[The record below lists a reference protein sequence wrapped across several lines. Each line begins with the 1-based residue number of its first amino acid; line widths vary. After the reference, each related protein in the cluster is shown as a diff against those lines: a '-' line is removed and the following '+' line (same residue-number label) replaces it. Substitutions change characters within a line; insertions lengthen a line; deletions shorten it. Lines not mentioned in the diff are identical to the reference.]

1 MALAS
6 GTRVQLIYAAE
17 TARGEIP
24 SPMNSTIFRAT
35 SRNINPQINL
45 LRSNEVRADRQRT
58 TSRHG
63 FNQIVGSP
71 GFELS
76 LASYDAWLEAAMSGT
91 WATAPDTGSMNLST
105 LLFTPS
111 TEQIFVRAAGDF
123 GEAGDGFRVG
133 MTVTTS
139 GFATGANNGVGTI
152 TEILAAGLQMRVEK
166 NSGGN
171 WGAIDADAA
180 GCQIAAAGEVIDIG
194 AVLRT
199 FWVER
204 GFLDVSQFQAFL
216 GCAVNQMNMQ
226 IQPEQM
232 VGGSFDVLGMSA
244 GGMLPVSLGGTPAA
258 AATNDPFSAFDG
270 AVYEG
275 GGESSVVT
283 GLNFTLNNNRSL
295 NAVVGSKF
303 SPDVFEG
310 TAEIGGELTVF
321 FEDAVLYNKFF
332 LETVSSLAVRL
343 DDING
348 TDFMVF
354 GFPSIK
360 YSAADMDPP
369 QQGPVPITMP
379 FEAQVDSVSGT
390 SMWIQKSNT

>member
-17 TARGEIP
+17 TTRGVIP
-24 SPMNSTIFRAT
+24 SPMSSTIFRAT

-76 LASYDAWLEAAMSGT
+76 LEAYDDWLEAAMSGT
-91 WATAPDTGSMNLST
+91 WATAPDTT
-105 LLFTPS
+105 AAQTIDQTTITPS
-111 TEQIFVRAAGDF
+111 DEAVFVWSAGDYI
-123 GEAGDGFRVG
+123 AAGFRVG
-133 MTVTTS
+133 MTVETTGYAGAS
-139 GFATGANNGVGTI
+139 NNKVATVIEVASATSMKLKSNDGTNFGAL
-152 TEILAAGLQMRVEK
+152 E
-166 NSGGN
+166 GGD
-171 WGAIDADAA
+171 GDERIQAT
-180 GCQIAAAGEVIDIG
+180 GEVIDIG
-194 AVLRT
+194 QVLRT
-199 FWVER
+199 FWIER
-204 GFLDVSQFQAFL
+204 GFLDVAQYQGFL
-216 GCAVNQMNMQ
+216 GCAINQMNIQ

-244 GGMLPVSLGGTPAA
+244 SGMLPVSLGGTPTAA
-258 AATNDPFSAFDG
+258 AANDPFSAFDG
-270 AVYEG
+270 AVYEAD
-275 GGESSVVT
+275 GESSVVT

-310 TAEIGGELTVF
+310 TAEIGGELTVY
-321 FEDAVLYNKFF
+321 FEDATLYNKFF
-332 LETVSSLAVRL
+332 LETVSSLAVRV

-360 YSAADMDPP
+360 YSGADMDPP

-390 SMWIQKSNT
+390 SMWIQKSNV